1 VLLLLHSIN
10 VKNVIGGQNQMNG
23 DFKTS
28 GFMYAVALIVI
39 GFVVVQSVFFLVK
52 SLKRARELGIAKETL
67 RTTMISSAMFTVAP
81 AISILATVIVL
92 ANALGI
98 VLPWIRLSVIGN
110 LAYETTAAQSALDFW
125 GDTLNNS
132 VTDPQKF
139 ATITWAMTLG
149 SIAPLILLPF
159 LCKKLQKKVGET
171 VNKSEK
177 SQKFGDAI
185 SAAAFI
191 GIVMAFVSREIYS
204 VTTQTVTAENAA
216 GQIEKVKMISG
227 SAGFMSILVLI
238 CAIVFM
244 LVLDIVCKKFKL
256 TKLEPFAMPIAM
268 FAAMGMAVLFT
279 NVLPENLVSHGWFE
293 VGAEYIKG

>member
-1 VLLLLHSIN
+1 MRVFSSE
-10 VKNVIGGQNQMNG
+10 
-23 DFKTS
+23 S
-28 GFMYAVALIVI
+28 GFMYAVALVAIA
-39 GFVVVQSVFFLVK
+39 FVVAQSVFFLIK

-67 RTTMISSAMFTVAP
+67 RTTMVSSAMFTIAP

-139 ATITWAMTLG
+139 ATIAWAMTLG
-149 SIAPLILLPF
+149 SIAPLLLLPF
-159 LCKKLQKKVGET
+159 LCKKLQKKVGAT
-171 VNKSEK
+171 INKSEK

-204 VTTQTVTAENAA
+204 VTTQTITAENAQ
-216 GQIEKVKMISG
+216 GQVEKVKSISG
-227 SAGFMSILVLI
+227 SAGFMSIIVLL
-238 CAIVFM
+238 CAILFM
-244 LVLDIVCKKFKL
+244 LVLDIICKKFKL
-256 TKLEPFAMPIAM
+256 SKLEPFTMPIAM
-268 FAAMGMAVLFT
+268 FAAMGMAVVFT
-279 NVLPENLVSHGWFE
+279 YVLPDSLVSHGWFE

>member
-1 VLLLLHSIN
+1 
-10 VKNVIGGQNQMNG
+10 MTG
-23 DFKTS
+23 DFKES
-28 GFMYAVALIVI
+28 GFMYAIALAVI
-39 GFVVVQSVFFLVK
+39 AFVVVQSVFFLVK
-52 SLKRARELGIAKETL
+52 SLKKARELGIAKETL
-67 RTTMISSAMFTVAP
+67 RSTIISSAMFTVAP

-125 GDTLNNS
+125 GDSLRNT

-139 ATITWAMTLG
+139 ATISWAMTLG

-159 LCKKLQKKVGET
+159 FCKKLQKKVGET

-177 SQKFGDAI
+177 SKKFGDAI

-204 VTTQTVTAENAA
+204 VTTQTTSVENAEGA
-216 GQIEKVKMISG
+216 IEQVKMISG
-227 SAGFMSILVLI
+227 SAGFMSIIVLI

-244 LVLDIVCKKFKL
+244 LILDVICKKFKL

-279 NVLPENLVSHGWFE
+279 NVLPENLVYHGWFE
-293 VGAEYIKG
+293 VGALY

>member
-1 VLLLLHSIN
+1 
-10 VKNVIGGQNQMNG
+10 MTG
-23 DFKTS
+23 DFKES
-28 GFMYAVALIVI
+28 GFMYAVALAVI
-39 GFVVVQSVFFLVK
+39 AFVVVQSVFFLVK

-67 RTTMISSAMFTVAP
+67 RNTMISSAMFTVAP

-125 GDTLNNS
+125 GDSLRNT
-132 VTDPQKF
+132 VTDSQKF
-139 ATITWAMTLG
+139 ATIAWAMTLG

-177 SQKFGDAI
+177 SKKFGDAI

-204 VTTQTVTAENAA
+204 VTTQTTSVENAEGA
-216 GQIEKVKMISG
+216 IEQVKMISG

-244 LVLDIVCKKFKL
+244 LILDVICKKFNL

-279 NVLPENLVSHGWFE
+279 NVLPDSLVYHGWFE
-293 VGAEYIKG
+293 VGTVY